1 MVKES
6 RFKGFP
12 KFSPGDLALV
22 TKGRIILYADAEKK
36 IHRRPALEP
45 GDYVLMLTVPA
56 ELGALISACT
66 SRGVVYFDKAYTLWL
81 QPILKHDEQNVLRDE
96 TV

>member
-6 RFKGFP
+6 RFKGFQ

-22 TKGRIILYADAEKK
+22 TKGRIILYADAEHQ
-36 IHRRPALEP
+36 IHRPALEP
-45 GDYVLMLTVPA
+45 GDYVLMLTAPA
-56 ELGALISACT
+56 ERGVLISACT
-66 SRGVVYFDKAYTLWL
+66 SHGVVYFDKAYTLWM